1 MQIDAADN
9 LETLLRR
16 HNRALLIGMEREYR
30 FDTER
35 EWRLDFAWPSLDI
48 AVEADGAT
56 HWRGRK
62 RGLGRH
68 CSPEGIAADNEKLN
82 AALIAGWRVYRV
94 TTERRARDPLGV
106 MRDLN
111 ALIGGGWN
119 TIKERE
125 R

>member
-9 LETLLRR
+9 LKTLLRR
-16 HNRALLIGMEREYR
+16 HNRALLIGMEREYLFDSERDWR
-30 FDTER
+30 FD
-35 EWRLDFAWPSLDI
+35 LAWPSLHI
-48 AVEADGAT
+48 AVEVDGAT

-62 RGLGRH
+62 RGVGRH
-68 CSPEGIAADNEKLN
+68 SSPEGIAADNEKLN

-94 TTERRARDPLGV
+94 TTERLARDPLGV
-106 MRDLN
+106 IEDLN

-125 R
+125 Q